1 MGQETSISD
10 IAKEL
15 AEFADERDWDQFH
28 TPKNLAMAL
37 SVEASELVE
46 IYQWLTAEEST
57 NLSDRKTQAVREELG
72 DIFIYLIRF
81 ADLTGID
88 LLKAASEKLAVNRG
102 KYPSDKVKG
111 KAHKYT
117 EYHND

>member
-1 MGQETSISD
+1 MEQEGSITE

-15 AEFADERDWDQFH
+15 AEFARERDWDQFH
-28 TPKNLAMAL
+28 NPKNLAMAL

-46 IYQWLTAEEST
+46 IFQWLTADESI
-57 NLSDRKTQAVREELG
+57 NLPKNKLQAVQEELG

-81 ADLTGID
+81 ADKAGID
-88 LLKAASEKLAVNRG
+88 LLQVAKDKIKLNRS
-102 KYPSDKVKG
+102 KYPPEKVKG

-117 EYHND
+117 EYADD